1 MLKRDFSHAR
11 SAREHPLSQST
22 QDKISRLS
30 VILQYKKT
38 DTRPEN
44 SNNPITEKK
53 LLSSRILEQINARC
67 LKPVNTSLGIKIE
80 GKEESKDN
88 SVSMFRVSYPL
99 TAKSKTT
106 KIKTSFVTKTALKS
120 ILPTKE

>member
-1 MLKRDFSHAR
+1 
-11 SAREHPLSQST
+11 
-22 QDKISRLS
+22 

-38 DTRPEN
+38 ENRPEN

-67 LKPVNTSLGIKIE
+67 LKPIKTGLVDKVKTD

-88 SVSMFRVSYPL
+88 SVSMLKVSYPL
-99 TAKSKTT
+99 PSKSKTT
-106 KIKTSFVTKTALKS
+106 KNKTSFVA
-120 ILPTKE
+120 